1 MEHDSATHGVAL
13 TIGSA
18 LLSKVNADFSQS
30 SQTLALTDIDTVAD
44 VLDHIGLSQD
54 TVLLIVL
61 NDTMVPRT
69 SVQSQSLTNGDSLSL
84 MPPIHAG

>member
-1 MEHDSATHGVAL
+1 MVSAEEGVAL

-18 LLSKVNADFSQS
+18 LLSKVDARYSASN
-30 SQTLALTDIDTVAD
+30 QTVSLDDVTTVAD
-44 VLDHIGLSQD
+44 VLNHIGLSQE
-54 TVLLIVL
+54 TLLLIVL

-69 SVQSQSLTNGDSLSL
+69 NVQTQSLSNGDSLSL